1 MSSSSGGSSSAR
13 KRINFNFT
21 ETSNDVDRYLVL
33 ASKVGPNS
41 NESVEAELH
50 KANLDYLKMLEKE
63 LKDTAWMFKY

>member
-1 MSSSSGGSSSAR
+1 M
-13 KRINFNFT
+13 
-21 ETSNDVDRYLVL
+21 DRYLVL